1 MEKEKAPLRVGL
13 MGFGQIGRMIYQIAA
28 DSGDTEI
35 VAIADIGEPH
45 ILTYLLK
52 SESDT
57 PEVFTLDGN
66 YLIGPTSRARMLQT
80 DAPNEVPWDAFG
92 VDLVIEATGKFR
104 ASHDLE
110 QHLEAGSPRVLLRTL
125 PVDRIDRILVPG
137 VNDTSAKTSD
147 RIISA
152 GSATFSAAAL
162 MLKTISDAAPIEC
175 ASMTSIHSYS
185 SDQPAQDYAGSDYR
199 RSRSAAENII
209 PNTHEAGLWL
219 PWLLPQLEG
228 RVTTS
233 ALNVPIQRGSL
244 LDLSIAFK
252 DADMTVERVN
262 DCIRSA
268 AKAQPR
274 LIKVSEDPIV
284 SSDVIGQSCT
294 LLFDAPGTI
303 KAGKRILKLLA
314 WYENL
319 GHAARLLDVAKLY
332 AQLGRYQP

>member
-1 MEKEKAPLRVGL
+1 
-13 MGFGQIGRMIYQIAA
+13 
-28 DSGDTEI
+28 
-35 VAIADIGEPH
+35 
-45 ILTYLLK
+45 
-52 SESDT
+52 
-57 PEVFTLDGN
+57 
-66 YLIGPTSRARMLQT
+66 
-80 DAPNEVPWDAFG
+80 
-92 VDLVIEATGKFR
+92 
-104 ASHDLE
+104 
-110 QHLEAGSPRVLLRTL
+110 
-125 PVDRIDRILVPG
+125 
-137 VNDTSAKTSD
+137 
-147 RIISA
+147 
-152 GSATFSAAAL
+152 
-162 MLKTISDAAPIEC
+162 
-175 ASMTSIHSYS
+175 
-185 SDQPAQDYAGSDYR
+185 YR

-209 PNTHEAGLWL
+209 PNTHEASLWL

-262 DCIRSA
+262 DCIRSV

-303 KAGKRILKLLA
+303 KAGKRIVKLLA

-332 AQLGRYQP
+332 AQLGRKQP